1 MSLQIRRNPMKQNIN
16 HKDIRA
22 ADICGVPAFVCACD
36 YPDGG
41 AVPPD

>member
-1 MSLQIRRNPMKQNIN
+1 MIAFFSDLDNTLYYG
-16 HKDIRA
+16 KDIRA
-22 ADICGVPAFVCACD
+22 AEICGVPAFVCACD